1 MRKLRGTSSPPRFP
15 DTLVS
20 LDPLTLSRHHYYQPS
35 EPACRAMPFGVTS
48 LRAPSFLLIPGL
60 PLLRTYIKRTSG
72 GQRCP
77 RLLTYVFDSMRMLL
91 SLSTKLCAKVEGSH
105 I

>member
-20 LDPLTLSRHHYYQPS
+20 LDPMTLSRHHYYQPS
-35 EPACRAMPFGVTS
+35 GPACRATPFGVTS
-48 LRAPSFLLIPGL
+48 LRPPSFLLIPGL
-60 PLLRTYIKRTSG
+60 PLLRTYIKRASG
-72 GQRCP
+72 GQRCR
-77 RLLTYVFDSMRMLL
+77 RLLSQVVYSMRILL
-91 SLSTKLCAKVEGSH
+91 SLTIKSCDKSDVIH